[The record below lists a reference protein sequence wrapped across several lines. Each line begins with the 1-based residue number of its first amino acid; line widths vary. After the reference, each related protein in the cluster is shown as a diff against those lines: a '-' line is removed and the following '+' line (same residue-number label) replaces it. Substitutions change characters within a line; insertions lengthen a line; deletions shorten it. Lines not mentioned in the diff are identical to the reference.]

1 MSAPKTGEDSRL
13 DQFLAFSAEVTAFG
27 VVALQGTGQAEAYL
41 RTVDGVVGTALVDE
55 LLGLHAGAPRAA
67 GNEGGAARGVH
78 LRRTI
83 FGDGRLGPVA
93 RNIVKLWYSG
103 VWYELPAAWTESYGP
118 APKDVTFVVS
128 PSSYVEGLLWT
139 AIGAHPAGAKAP
151 GYGSW
156 AGPPRIPRFAG
167 DRLSPPAAEPVDGAV
182 DAERVPA

>member
-1 MSAPKTGEDSRL
+1 MSAAKTGDASRL

-27 VVALQGTGQAEAYL
+27 VVELQGTGQAEAYL
-41 RTVDGVVGTALVDE
+41 QTVDDVVGAALVDE
-55 LLGLHAGAPRAA
+55 LLVLHAKAPRAT
-67 GNEGGAARGVH
+67 GNEGRAARGAH

-103 VWYELPAAWTESYGP
+103 VWYELPGAWTETYGP
-118 APKDVTFVVS
+118 APQDVTFVVS

-156 AGPPRIPRFAG
+156 AAPPRIPRFA
-167 DRLSPPAAEPVDGAV
+167 DDPVSPLSAEPVDGTV

>member
-1 MSAPKTGEDSRL
+1 MTSTASRL
-13 DQFLAFSAEVTAFG
+13 DRFLAFSAEVTAFG
-27 VVALQGTGQAEAYL
+27 VVELQGTGQPEAYL
-41 RTVDGVVGTALVDE
+41 KTVDDVVGTALVDE
-55 LLGLHAGAPRAA
+55 LLALHAESPHT
-67 GNEGGAARGVH
+67 ARDAH

-83 FGDGRLGPVA
+83 FGDGKLGPIA

-103 VWYELPAAWTESYGP
+103 VWYELPTAWTETYGP

-156 AGPPRIPRFAG
+156 AAPPRIPRFA
-167 DRLSPPAAEPVDGAV
+167 DDPSPLPVEAEPV
-182 DAERVPA
+182 PA